1 MSSLRAKPATVYVV
15 SDGSGRT
22 CEHAVK
28 AALVQFEGREA
39 QLVLKSN
46 VRTAKQIADIAAE
59 AASGKAAVIYTLVA
73 ATPRKAM
80 AEVAAK
86 AELPAVD
93 LLQPVLDTLSNLLH
107 TTPKGKPGLYYESQK
122 EYFDRLEAVEY
133 TLHHDDGQRPH
144 ELKNA
149 DVVLVGLSRVSKSAT
164 CFVLAY
170 NGIRAA
176 NVPIVPGRPLPAEL
190 LRIDPQ
196 RVIGLTMNANRLE
209 KVREI
214 RMERMRMGEVATY
227 TDRRQI
233 LREIHEADSLM
244 TRHGWRTIDASSRSI
259 EDTAEEVMRLLRDR
273 RD

>member
-1 MSSLRAKPATVYVV
+1 VFVV

-28 AALVQFEGREA
+28 AALVQFEGQEVK
-39 QLVLKSN
+39 LVLKSN
-46 VRTAKQIADIAAE
+46 VRTARQVTDIAE
-59 AASGKAAVIYTLVA
+59 DAANHKAAVIYTLVA
-73 ATPRKAM
+73 GTPRKAM
-80 AEVAAK
+80 AEAAAK
-86 AELPAVD
+86 AAFPAID
-93 LLQPVLDTLSNLLH
+93 LLRPVLDTLSSLLH
-107 TTPKGKPGLYYESQK
+107 ATPKGKPGLYYESQK

-133 TLHHDDGQRPH
+133 TLHHDDGQRPD
-144 ELKNA
+144 ELRKAN
-149 DVVLVGLSRVSKSAT
+149 VVLVGLSRVSKSAT

-176 NVPIVPGRPLPAEL
+176 NVPIVPGCALPAEL
-190 LRIDPQ
+190 LRLDPH

-244 TRHGWRTIDASSRSI
+244 TRHGWRTIDASYRSI
-259 EDTAEEVMRLLRDR
+259 EDTAQEVMRLLPNGRD
-273 RD
+273 